1 MGKWSHAPIIAG
13 VLLCAALVTGCAT
26 NAPASP
32 VPSARSV
39 PLPTTVQ
46 PSASASA
53 STQVSPTPP
62 NGTASSGITGRTT
75 VDGGCPV
82 VTDPPCPQRAI
93 PARITV
99 TLVGSDPAVASTV
112 SASDGA
118 YRISLPPGSYLV
130 RVTNTTGRPLP
141 RAATVTVTV
150 PSGRFMT
157 LNVQLDS
164 GIR

>member
-1 MGKWSHAPIIAG
+1 MGKWSHAPIIAS

-32 VPSARSV
+32 APSARSV
-39 PLPTTVQ
+39 PLPTTIQ
-46 PSASASA
+46 PSAGAG
-53 STQVSPTPP
+53 TQASPTPP
-62 NGTASSGITGRTT
+62 NGSASSGITGRTT
-75 VDGGCPV
+75 VDSGCPV

-99 TLVGSDPAVASTV
+99 TLVGSDTAVASTV
-112 SASDGA
+112 SASDGT

-141 RAATVTVTV
+141 RAATATVTV